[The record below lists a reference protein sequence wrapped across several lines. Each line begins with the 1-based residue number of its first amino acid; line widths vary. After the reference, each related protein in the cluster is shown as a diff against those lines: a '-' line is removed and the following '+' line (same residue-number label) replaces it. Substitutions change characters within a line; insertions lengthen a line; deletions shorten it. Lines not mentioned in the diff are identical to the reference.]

1 MIVSEVREDPESL
14 AFQNNGLEHRNI
26 RKCTDD
32 RVLSENGIVTVK
44 AKAANDTV

>member
-1 MIVSEVREDPESL
+1 MIVSEVRKDLESPV
-14 AFQNNGLEHRNI
+14 FQDYGLEHRNI

-44 AKAANDTV
+44 AKAADDTV